1 MALTMNPTTYAG
13 GKTVEVIGDGSTA
26 LNLLTYLVSSIPILL
41 QGISFYPNAGG
52 DVVTIREG
60 SATGPRIW
68 KKKASA
74 ISNDALGDDLI
85 FSGRKRCSPY
95 IKGDELPSGAMVVFH
110 LI

>member
-1 MALTMNPTTYAG
+1 MALTINPATHAG
-13 GKTVEVIGDGSTA
+13 GKTVEVVGDGATA
-26 LNLLTYLVSSIPILL
+26 FNLLSYLDVTNPILL
-41 QGISFYPNAGG
+41 QGITFYPNAGG

-68 KKKASA
+68 KRKSSGIAT
-74 ISNDALGDDLI
+74 DALGDSLI